1 MANLDVFFIEF
12 FIEKARYVCYN
23 QLKGG
28 VIMEKY
34 AWKAKIVEGSLDE
47 YIRRH
52 DAIWDEMKEVLS
64 KAGIVNYTI
73 WNVGNELFG
82 YYECEKGIEYAT
94 KIQRESPV
102 VDKWNEYMK
111 DILIM
116 ELDPITGAQPKLTKV
131 FSFK

>member
-1 MANLDVFFIEF
+1 
-12 FIEKARYVCYN
+12 
-23 QLKGG
+23 
-28 VIMEKY
+28 MEKY
-34 AWKAKIVEGSLDE
+34 AWKAKIVDGTIDE

-52 DAIWDEMKEVLS
+52 DEIWDEMKEVLQN
-64 KAGIVNYTI
+64 AGIVNYTI

-94 KIQRESPV
+94 KVQAQSPI

-116 ELDPITGAQPKLTKV
+116 EMDEKTGAQPQLKQV
-131 FSFK
+131 FSFR